1 MKAFLIPKPKK
12 LYQRPQH
19 TYTQTGPRLDN
30 AIRWMNP
37 YPVESA
43 LCSVLH
49 SLSVGERRPPFKQL
63 DQTL

>member
-12 LYQRPQH
+12 LYRRPQH

-49 SLSVGERRPPFKQL
+49 SLSVR
-63 DQTL
+63 